1 MNLENILNRKKR
13 QKSEDRGDAEIGN
26 GCRVSIVDL
35 STGELL
41 DLKVV
46 SSDQP
51 VGQVDEVSLW
61 SPLGRALLGRGVGE
75 SVDVSAPKGT
85 VRYQILKITVWK

>member
-1 MNLENILNRKKR
+1 MNLKNIRNREKR
-13 QKSEDRGDAEIGN
+13 QKSEDRGEAEIGN

-35 STGELL
+35 NTGELL

-51 VGQVDEVSLW
+51 GGQVDEVSSW
-61 SPLGRALLGRGVGE
+61 SPLGRALLGRRVGE
-75 SVDVSAPKGT
+75 SVDVTVPKGT
-85 VRYQILKITVWK
+85 VRYQILKITEI

>member
-1 MNLENILNRKKR
+1 MNLKNILNREKR

-35 STGELL
+35 NTGELL

-51 VGQVDEVSLW
+51 GGQFDEVSSW
-61 SPLGRALLGRGVGE
+61 SPLGRALLGRRVGE
-75 SVDVSAPKGT
+75 SVNVT
-85 VRYQILKITVWK
+85 VPSTTVKR

>member
-1 MNLENILNRKKR
+1 MNLKNIRNREKR
-13 QKSEDRGDAEIGN
+13 QKSEDRGEAEIGN

-35 STGELL
+35 NTGELL

-51 VGQVDEVSLW
+51 GGQVDEAS
-61 SPLGRALLGRGVGE
+61 
-75 SVDVSAPKGT
+75 
-85 VRYQILKITVWK
+85 